1 MMSFDKFVDENP
13 ILRSKLSIPTV
24 CLFKGSDIVI
34 IDVEMQQ
41 KVSPVSVIPLWS
53 PPISFSA
60 LHR

>member
-1 MMSFDKFVDENP
+1 MMSFDKFVVENP

-41 KVSPVSVIPLWS
+41 KVSPVSVIPL
-53 PPISFSA
+53 
-60 LHR
+60 